1 MSYSFNNHQRV
12 NMKSR
17 VRSKKAG
24 KMYLGSG
31 RVYKGSGMKKGKKKS
46 SRGYGV
52 SLRGPL
58 VKIKTTRPRVKIS
71 KLKKPKKRGGGN
83 FLHGLEHGLESAAKF
98 LLPFGAALL

>member
-31 RVYKGSGMKKGKKKS
+31 RVYKGSGMKKGKKE
-46 SRGYGV
+46 GY
-52 SLRGPL
+52 
-58 VKIKTTRPRVKIS
+58 
-71 KLKKPKKRGGGN
+71 PKM
-83 FLHGLEHGLESAAKF
+83 EAM
-98 LLPFGAALL
+98 